1 MSHLVLPTAGE
12 LTLLRLL
19 RFLPSRAEGGKK
31 NKERRVVLQAPSVC
45 SRMLHLVEEPVKLKV
60 TAEPWWNGVP
70 HREHRQLGADQTVPS
85 T

>member
-1 MSHLVLPTAGE
+1 
-12 LTLLRLL
+12 
-19 RFLPSRAEGGKK
+19 
-31 NKERRVVLQAPSVC
+31 
-45 SRMLHLVEEPVKLKV
+45 MLHLVEEPVKLKV